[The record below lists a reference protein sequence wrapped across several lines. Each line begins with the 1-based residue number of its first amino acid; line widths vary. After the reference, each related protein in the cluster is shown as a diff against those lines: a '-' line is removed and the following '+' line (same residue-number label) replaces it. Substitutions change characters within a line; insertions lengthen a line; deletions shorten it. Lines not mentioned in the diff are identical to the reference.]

1 MKTTLLLTV
10 LIFAVTLFAANEKVP
25 VVAATTTTITGHV
38 VDKITGEAL
47 AGVKISLNESE
58 IIVYSDLDGNF
69 EINNVKVGNNSIK
82 TRLISYD
89 PSIIDVSCTTDA
101 NNIKIKLDNK

>member
-1 MKTTLLLTV
+1 MKITTLILAV
-10 LIFAVTLFAANEKVP
+10 LISSITLFAANEKAP
-25 VVAATTTTITGHV
+25 AVATTTITGQV

-58 IIVYSDLDGNF
+58 NIVYSDLDGNF

-82 TRLISYD
+82 TDLISYGSS
-89 PSIIDVSCTTDA
+89 SIKVECTTTTKD
-101 NNIKIKLDNK
+101 IEIELDNK